1 MDIRQGELREDGLV
15 DWNSGDELL
24 VCVLDF
30 IICVLNNSNV
40 FVMVMSYMD
49 RRREIF
55 LVGISSLQH
64 FICGMW

>member
-49 RRREIF
+49 GRGERF

-64 FICGMW
+64 FVCGMW